1 MAADWA
7 VINGSEYLCGW
18 GQGRAYGE
26 TGEFRRDIK
35 NPYRKVPTGDFFS
48 LSLTSDCPP
57 RSLLVARAECYLHK
71 PENQRPVIWDDE
83 VESVR

>member
-26 TGEFRRDIK
+26 TGEFRRDVEILIARYPRV
-35 NPYRKVPTGDFFS
+35 NFSPY
-48 LSLTSDCPP
+48 L
-57 RSLLVARAECYLHK
+57 
-71 PENQRPVIWDDE
+71 
-83 VESVR
+83 

>member
-26 TGEFRRDIK
+26 TGEFRRDIE
-35 NPYRKVPTGDFFS
+35 NPYRKVPTGEFS
-48 LSLTSDCPP
+48 P
-57 RSLLVARAECYLHK
+57 YL
-71 PENQRPVIWDDE
+71 
-83 VESVR
+83 